1 MLTLVIDHLLEFLIL
16 VLFLEQALFPEH
28 YRCDPFARNLA
39 FCVHNSVTPLS
50 YLLVTICLAL
60 LAEPVPFVVLEIAL
74 LTPPIWPLEHTLA
87 VYFVQVPL
95 SLVYL
100 VVLPFLHSVTA
111 VHAVVSK
118 IPFILTTIRPDHN
131 PMSGLLPILEFA
143 IVLSAIVPAFS
154 AQAVLFVFLPKANLL
169 LQLIVSGNLVHL
181 LAVAMCFIFQP
192 FSELLIT
199 LHVL

>member
-1 MLTLVIDHLLEFLIL
+1 MFTLVIDHLLVFFI
-16 VLFLEQALFPEH
+16 LFLEHAIFPETLP
-28 YRCDPFARNLA
+28 CDPFARDLA
-39 FCVHNSVTPLS
+39 FCMHYAVTPLP

-74 LTPPIWPLEHTLA
+74 LPPPIRPLEHTLA

-111 VHAVVSK
+111 VHAVVGE

-143 IVLSAIVPAFS
+143 IVLSAIVFAFS